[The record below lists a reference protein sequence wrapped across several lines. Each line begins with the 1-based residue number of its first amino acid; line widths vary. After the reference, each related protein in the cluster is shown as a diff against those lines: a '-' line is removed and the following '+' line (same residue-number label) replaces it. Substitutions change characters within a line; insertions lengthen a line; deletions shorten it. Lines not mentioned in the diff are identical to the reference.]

1 MDTPKTSNSTRSL
14 VAKAIDCP
22 AKEFGGGV
30 KTVGELG
37 SPQKFLYWQFP
48 NWRTNNK
55 TIMVPPAYK
64 PTEPGYTISKD
75 GKYADED
82 DVNIRGDKERN

>member
-14 VAKAIDCP
+14 VAKAIDCS

-55 TIMVPPAYK
+55 TIMVPPATNQLSQATQFQK
-64 PTEPGYTISKD
+64 MANMLMKMMSI
-75 GKYADED
+75 
-82 DVNIRGDKERN
+82 